1 MRHRRQTHRL
11 GCKTAHRKAMLGN
24 MVTSLLRHG
33 RIITTVPRAKEARR
47 LADKMIT
54 LAKRANLHA
63 RRQAFAVIRDRKV
76 VADLFDKWGQKFVDR
91 KGGYTRI
98 VRIGPRRGGSAMM
111 SILEMAT
118 DSLEKATPGRKP
130 KTVSS
135 GSVIP
140 QAAPRPAV
148 DAATEEMKA
157 QEEEVTEAK
166 VIETAAVEDSESTGD
181 QSPDVDTDVQGPEME
196 NKEDKKDTKEN
207 Q

>member
-54 LAKRANLHA
+54 LAKRADLHA
-63 RRQAFAVIRDRKV
+63 RRQVFAIIHDRQV

-91 KGGYTRI
+91 MGGYTRI
-98 VRIGPRRGGSAMM
+98 VRIGPRRGDAAML
-111 SILEMAT
+111 SVLEMAT
-118 DSLEKATPGRKP
+118 DALERPSSHHRPK
-130 KTVSS
+130 KTVSPD
-135 GSVIP
+135 SVIP
-140 QAAPRPAV
+140 QAAPRPVV
-148 DAATEEMKA
+148 DTTEETA
-157 QEEEVTEAK
+157 EAK
-166 VIETAAVEDSESTGD
+166 AIETVGGKDTESTDD
-181 QSPDVDTDVQGPEME
+181 QSPDADTDVQGPEME
-196 NKEDKKDTKEN
+196 NKKDKEGTEEN